1 MEKQCVQGRGCE
13 SCYSGKET
21 DSYVSGGNTGRPEDT
36 LHEPL
41 AQSRAHGSLQ
51 VPEGLNQAWKYEQHW
66 VGEREECP
74 RQRELNV
81 QRLEI
86 RESKACL
93 RNLQGSE
100 IGRKDGK

>member
-51 VPEGLNQAWKYEQHW
+51 EQARFKSS
-66 VGEREECP
+66 
-74 RQRELNV
+74 
-81 QRLEI
+81 LEV
-86 RESKACL
+86 
-93 RNLQGSE
+93 
-100 IGRKDGK
+100 